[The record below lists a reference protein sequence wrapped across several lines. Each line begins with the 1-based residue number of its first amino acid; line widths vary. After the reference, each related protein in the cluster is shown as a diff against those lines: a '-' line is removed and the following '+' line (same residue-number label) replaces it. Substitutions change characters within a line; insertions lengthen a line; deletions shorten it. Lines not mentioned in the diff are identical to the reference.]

1 MADAAKKGPQTLREQ
16 HRGAV
21 PLTGGTGET
30 VKWVK
35 EGAELSGRFLGLQ
48 EGSMGGQMVKVDDG
62 KEIQVASAP
71 TMLASALEGVKPG
84 TKIVIRYLGERPT
97 KKGGTFK
104 AFEAV
109 ALPE

>member
-1 MADAAKKGPQTLREQ
+1 MAEKKAPQTLREQ

-30 VKWVK
+30 VKWDTVGK
-35 EGAELSGRFLGLQ
+35 ELSGRFLGLQ

-62 KEIQVASAP
+62 KDIQVASAP
-71 TMLASALEGVKPG
+71 TMLASALDGVKPG
-84 TKIVIRYLGERPT
+84 TRIVIRYLGERQN
-97 KKGGTFK
+97 KKGGTYK

-109 ALPE
+109 AIPE

>member
-1 MADAAKKGPQTLREQ
+1 MAGEAKKPQTLREQ

-30 VKWVK
+30 VKWDK
-35 EGAELSGRFLGLQ
+35 EGRELSGRFLGLQ
-48 EGSMGGQMVKVDDG
+48 EGSMGGQMVKLDDG

-84 TKIVIRYLGERPT
+84 TRVVIRYLGERQN
-97 KKGGTFK
+97 KKGGTYK
-104 AFEAV
+104 AFEAIAV
-109 ALPE
+109 PE